1 LPVDLVLYNGKIC
14 INDTFITAG
23 LAVEEGKI
31 IKIAK
36 KTNLPS
42 AVATIDAK
50 ECFILPGLIDVH
62 THLRDQRQSYEEDF
76 FTSTSAAAAGGITLC
91 LDMPNNEPVTMD
103 SQSLKERMHVAANKL
118 LVNVAFY
125 SAFPKELAEISRLVK
140 DGAVAFKLFLTKQ
153 IGGVDIEDDE
163 ALEAAFLRAKQSNVP
178 VAVHAE
184 DKNMLENAT
193 EELRRTNHNNID
205 AYLKAHSPEV
215 EEKAVNRIVKM
226 IEKTQTH
233 VHFCHISSKQGLDA
247 VLERKAS
254 GLPLSCEVTPHHLL
268 LSSNHLK
275 RYGTIALSDPP
286 VKNDKNREALWNAL
300 NQGLID
306 IIASDHAPHLL
317 EEKKK
322 EVVWEVKPGFPGLE
336 TIIPLLL
343 TQINEGRIR
352 ISDLIRSMAEKPAE
366 IFHLNGRGRLA
377 QGYSA
382 DITVVDMHREHKFD
396 ASKFYSKAK
405 YSPFDRWE
413 AKGKPIKTFVNGCL
427 VMEDGEIIAKPGI
440 GKIVGWKH

>member
-1 LPVDLVLYNGKIC
+1 MPVDLVLYNGKIC

-62 THLRDQRQSYEEDF
+62 THLRDQGQSYEEDF
-76 FTSTSAAAAGGITLC
+76 FTGTSAAAVGGITLC

-103 SQSLKERMHVAANKL
+103 SRSLKERMHAAANKL
-118 LVNVAFY
+118 LVNVVFY
-125 SAFPKELAEISRLVK
+125 SAFPEELAEISRVAK

-153 IGGVDIEDDE
+153 IGGVDIEDDK
-163 ALEAAFLRAKQSNVP
+163 ALEDAFLQAKQSAVP
-178 VAVHAE
+178 VVVHAE
-184 DKNMLENAT
+184 DKNTLENT
-193 EELRRTNHNNID
+193 SGQLKRTNQNNIE

-215 EEKAVNRIVKM
+215 EEKAVKRIVKI
-226 IEKTQTH
+226 IEKIKTH
-233 VHFCHISSKQGLDA
+233 VHFCHISSKKGLDA
-247 VLERKAS
+247 VLEGKKA

-268 LSSNHLK
+268 LSSDHLK

-286 VKNDKNREALWNAL
+286 VRNDKNREALWNAL
-300 NQGLID
+300 HQGLID

-322 EVVWEVKPGFPGLE
+322 EIIWEVKPGFPGLE
-336 TIIPLLL
+336 TVLPLLL
-343 TQINEGRIR
+343 TQINKGRIR
-352 ISDLIRSMAEKPAE
+352 ISDLIRLMAEKPAE
-366 IFHLNGRGRLA
+366 IFCLNGRGRLA
-377 QGYSA
+377 KGYAA
-382 DITVVDMHREHKFD
+382 DITVVDIRREHVID

-405 YSPFDRWE
+405 YSPFDGWKAR
-413 AKGKPIKTFVNGCL
+413 GKPIKTFVNGCL

-440 GKIVGWKH
+440 GQIVGGQR

>member
-42 AVATIDAK
+42 AVAIIDAK

-76 FTSTSAAAAGGITLC
+76 FTGTSAAAAGGITLC

-103 SQSLKERMHVAANKL
+103 SRSLKERMHVAANKL

-163 ALEAAFLRAKQSNVP
+163 ALEAAFLQAKQSNVP

-184 DKNMLENAT
+184 DKNMLENTT

-233 VHFCHISSKQGLDA
+233 VHFCHISSRQGLDA
-247 VLERKAS
+247 VLEGKAS

-275 RYGTIALSDPP
+275 RYGPIALSDPP
-286 VKNDKNREALWNAL
+286 VRNDKNREALWNAL

-322 EVVWEVKPGFPGLE
+322 DVVWEVKPGFPGLE

-343 TQINEGRIR
+343 TQINEGHIR

-366 IFHLNGRGRLA
+366 IFHLNGKGRLA

-382 DITVVDMHREHKFD
+382 DITVVDMHREHKID

-405 YSPFDRWE
+405 YSPFDGWK
-413 AKGKPIKTFVNGCL
+413 ANGKPIKTFVNGCL
-427 VMEDGEIIAKPGI
+427 VVEDGEIIAKPGI
-440 GKIVGWKH
+440 GKIVGWKR

>member
-1 LPVDLVLYNGKIC
+1 MPVDLVLYNGKIC
-14 INDTFITAG
+14 INDSFTTAG

-50 ECFILPGLIDVH
+50 ECLILPGLIDVH

-76 FTSTSAAAAGGITLC
+76 FTGTSAAAVGGITLC

-103 SQSLKERMHVAANKL
+103 SQSLKERMRVAASKL

-125 SAFPKELAEISRLVK
+125 SAFPKELAEISRVTRE
-140 DGAVAFKLFLTKQ
+140 GAVAFKLFLTKQ
-153 IGGVDIEDDE
+153 IGGIDIEDDKM
-163 ALEAAFLRAKQSNVP
+163 LEDAFLQAKQSVVP

-184 DKNMLENAT
+184 DKNMLENAS
-193 EELRRTNHNNID
+193 EQLRRANQNNID

-215 EEKAVNRIVKM
+215 EEKAVNRIAKI
-226 IEKTQTH
+226 IEKTKTH
-233 VHFCHISSKQGLDA
+233 THFCHISSKQGLDA
-247 VLERKAS
+247 VLEEKKS

-268 LSSNHLK
+268 LSLNHLK

-286 VKNDKNREALWNAL
+286 VRNDKNREALWSAL
-300 NQGLID
+300 TQGLID

-322 EVVWEVKPGFPGLE
+322 EIVWEVKPGFPSLE

-352 ISDLIRSMAEKPAE
+352 ISDLIRLMAENPAE
-366 IFHLNGRGRLA
+366 IFHLKERGHLA
-377 QGYSA
+377 QGYFA
-382 DITVVDMHREHKFD
+382 DITVVDMHQEHRVD

-405 YSPFDRWE
+405 YSPFDGWKV
-413 AKGKPIKTFVNGCL
+413 KGKPIKTFVNGCL

-440 GKIVGWKH
+440 GKIVGWKR